1 MRVDKITALALA
13 LAALGLLMLAAV
25 VIAQLVS
32 ARRGARALE
41 LALDRRAAVAVARAA
56 PSVAA
61 SVVATPPAGASGAA
75 PPAGGS
81 ASRRP
86 DWAGAPF
93 ADAGTTARRPS
104 APNAASVVARELG
117 ERSEMGGRLGT
128 LFNRFA
134 RTGVR
139 WLDTPLGRQVVAAED
154 RRLLD
159 QCGFVDANA
168 RGFFLM
174 LRFGCGAVL
183 SLLVG
188 WLWGAHVTGAKSL
201 VYTTVA
207 LIAGFMLPKFALARR
222 AAARRASVAE
232 EMPLFVDLLRL
243 LQGVG
248 LSLDQ
253 SLQVMIN
260 EFRAMLPVL
269 SGEFEIAQRQFVAG
283 RTREQSLQRL
293 ATSFDNV
300 DLRAVVRLMIQ
311 VDRHGGA
318 VQEPLKQFGD
328 RLRETR
334 RAMLRERIGRLTVKM
349 TGVMILTLLPALLI
363 VTAGPGLIT
372 VTQTLS
378 AHGR

>member
-1 MRVDKITALALA
+1 MRADKITALALA

-25 VIAQLVS
+25 VVAELVS

-41 LALDRRAAVAVARAA
+41 LALDRRGAAGVKANVAANAAAAAV
-56 PSVAA
+56 
-61 SVVATPPAGASGAA
+61 PPVGASEAA
-75 PPAGGS
+75 PPASGS
-81 ASRRP
+81 VSRRA
-86 DWAGAPF
+86 DQIGTVF
-93 ADAGTTARRPS
+93 ADAGTAARRPS
-104 APNAASVVARELG
+104 APNAASAAARELG
-117 ERSEMGGRLGT
+117 ERSAAGGRHGK
-128 LFNRFA
+128 LFDRFA
-134 RTGVR
+134 RTGAR
-139 WLDTPLGRQVVAAED
+139 WLDTPLGRQAVAAED

-168 RGFFLM
+168 RGLFLV
-174 LRFGCGAVL
+174 LRLGCAAVL

-188 WLWGAHVTGAKSL
+188 WLWGAHVTGAKWL
-201 VYTTVA
+201 VYTAAALTV
-207 LIAGFMLPKFALARR
+207 GFMLPKVALARR
-222 AAARRASVAE
+222 AAARRGSVAQ

-253 SLQVMIN
+253 SLQVTID

-269 SGEFEIAQRQFVAG
+269 SGELAIAQHQFVAG

-293 ATSFDNV
+293 ATSFDND
-300 DLRAVVRLMIQ
+300 DLRAIVRLMIQ

-334 RAMLRERIGRLTVKM
+334 RTTLRERIGRLTVKM

-372 VTQTLS
+372 VTHALS